1 MKGYTSCRIVIGT
14 IATKINIP
22 NSDITHEWKVYVKA
36 PLNIIK
42 SVHYKLHESFPN
54 NLIITEYPFEHIDR
68 GWGEFTIQVKLILFN
83 DDRLTTSHFLKLYGD
98 SDPVINETV
107 DEIIYKGM
115 GQEIIPSVEEN
126 EEYKKIDEAIDFVLK
141 LFDEKD

>member
-54 NLIITEYPFEHIDR
+54 N
-68 GWGEFTIQVKLILFN
+68 
-83 DDRLTTSHFLKLYGD
+83 
-98 SDPVINETV
+98 
-107 DEIIYKGM
+107 
-115 GQEIIPSVEEN
+115 
-126 EEYKKIDEAIDFVLK
+126 
-141 LFDEKD
+141 